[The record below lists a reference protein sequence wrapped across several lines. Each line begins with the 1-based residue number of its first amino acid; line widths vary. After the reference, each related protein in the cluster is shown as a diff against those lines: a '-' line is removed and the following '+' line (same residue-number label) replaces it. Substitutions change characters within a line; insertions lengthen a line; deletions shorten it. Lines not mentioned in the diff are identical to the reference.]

1 MESPIIPL
9 GDKIVIL
16 PQEEGE
22 QMYGNIIVPDA
33 GQEKPEMGT
42 VLAVGPGRISTD
54 GTLIPNRI
62 EVGVTVMVPK
72 FGAQVVTVENAT
84 INESFEA
91 VPFDSNLL
99 KEILKANRT
108 YHSGEIRINKKGLLD
123 AHLHHGDNLY
133 TGYYSNLSN
142 AIQKISRLGLANQ
155 KEEYTLAGFIESFN
169 NIKNKLTN
177 SIKN

>member
-33 GQEKPEMGT
+33 GQEKPEMGK

-62 EVGVTVMVPK
+62 EVGVKVMVPK
-72 FGAQVVTVENAT
+72 FGAQVVVVEN
-84 INESFEA
+84 E
-91 VPFDSNLL
+91 
-99 KEILKANRT
+99 T
-108 YHSGEIRINKKGLLD
+108 YIMASEND
-123 AHLHHGDNLY
+123 V
-133 TGYYSNLSN
+133 
-142 AIQKISRLGLANQ
+142 LG
-155 KEEYTLAGFIESFN
+155 I
-169 NIKNKLTN
+169 IKNKEN
-177 SIKN
+177 E